1 MGLLLAL
8 SLPTAWLARERM
20 RVGVDL
26 ENRSLKSVGTPEA
39 LAMERRVAD
48 FGEDPT
54 VVLAFES
61 RSPTALKVTAHD
73 AEAVEALASRLEREP
88 GVREV
93 RRLPTRNARSLA
105 LAVRVGSDGRSGWEG
120 AVERIRSLAAA
131 STPDTLQLAITGQ
144 PVGELAISEAV
155 QREQRRIVPLVV
167 AALALILVALYRR
180 PGAAVAILL
189 PAGAGMA
196 WTGGLFAWLGHSMDP
211 VAVMLDPVILTVGV
225 AGGVHLVEHYL
236 SARALGAAPWTA
248 AEQAVRDLWL
258 PNALASLT
266 VVVGFLSLAAQSI
279 PAVADFGL
287 FAAFGCS
294 LTALFMLVLTP
305 RLLALL
311 DRGVDAQVLA
321 RRVKFW
327 SALGSALSAS
337 VARHARAL
345 VATAALLAA
354 LGAWAWSGIQVD
366 NDPLRI
372 LPAGH
377 ELRRDTELARK
388 VLGGSDTFDL
398 FVPATSPF
406 AELTHLALLAA
417 DVLDRP
423 GVAGAVGPAQR
434 AANGDLLVSAL
445 LAPGGSRQ
453 RHALFDSIEERTQ
466 AFGASDV
473 RLAGTAVQVTRDSE
487 RLIRGQMQCLG
498 LTLVV
503 LLAVFWMAFRSFAAA
518 FLAMVP
524 NVVPCLAVYGG
535 LALAG
540 RPVSVATAMISSVLL
555 GLIVDDTIHL
565 LHTYSEGRQRG
576 ASRRVAIEGA
586 LDQSIRPVVV
596 TSLVLAGGFAC
607 SLFGRLETS
616 REWGA
621 LASITIL
628 VAVLGDLVLLPALIL
643 RREPRPPEV
652 AHA

>member
-8 SLPTAWLARERM
+8 SLPTAWLAGERM
-20 RVGVDL
+20 HVGVDL
-26 ENRSLKSVGTPEA
+26 ENRSLKSVGTAEA

-54 VVLAFES
+54 VVLAFET
-61 RSPTALKVTAHD
+61 RSPAAAKVAAHD
-73 AEAVEALASRLEREP
+73 AEAVEALANGLERDAR
-88 GVREV
+88 VREV

-120 AVERIRSLAAA
+120 AVERIQALARA
-131 STPDTLQLAITGQ
+131 STPPTLELAVTGQ
-144 PVGELAISEAV
+144 PVGELAISAAV
-155 QREQRRIVPLVV
+155 QREQRRVVPLVV
-167 AALALILVALYRR
+167 AALALILIALYRR
-180 PGAAVAILL
+180 PAAAAAILV

-236 SARALGAAPWTA
+236 SARELGAAPWDA
-248 AEQAVRDLWL
+248 ARTAVRDLWL
-258 PNALASLT
+258 PNAIASLT

-279 PAVADFGL
+279 PAVADFGV

-294 LTALFMLVLTP
+294 LTALLVLMLTP

-321 RRVKFW
+321 RRVALW
-327 SALGSALSAS
+327 SALGSASSALI
-337 VARHARAL
+337 AKHARPL
-345 VATAALLAA
+345 VAAAALLAA
-354 LGAWAWSGIQVD
+354 LGAWAWSGIRVD

-372 LPAGH
+372 LPEGH
-377 ELRRDTELARK
+377 ELRRATELARN
-388 VLGGSDTFDL
+388 VLGGSDTYDL
-398 FVPATSPF
+398 FLPAQSKC
-406 AELTHLALLAA
+406 AEPTHLALLAA

-434 AANGDLLVSAL
+434 AENGSLLVSAL
-445 LAPGGSRQ
+445 LAPSGSRE
-453 RHALFDSIEERTQ
+453 RHALFDSIEERTR

-503 LLAVFWMAFRSFAAA
+503 LFAVFWVAFRSFAVA

-565 LHTYSEGRQRG
+565 LHTYNEARQRG
-576 ASRRVAIEGA
+576 ANRRAAIEGA

-607 SLFGRLETS
+607 GMLGRLETS

-621 LASITIL
+621 LASVTIL

-643 RREPRPPEV
+643 RREPLVAEV